1 MIASS
6 KHSSDGRGGSEV
18 KKEKREKRE
27 KKSVQR
33 YSMDKAGTMGKSVIV
48 MDSKEKEASSKSSSH
63 ATNGDQMEHMRE
75 TRSEKHHYA
84 REKSND
90 DRFSFERESGRHEHE
105 RSEKHSRRTGDKRR

>member
-1 MIASS
+1 
-6 KHSSDGRGGSEV
+6 
-18 KKEKREKRE
+18 
-27 KKSVQR
+27 
-33 YSMDKAGTMGKSVIV
+33 MGKSVIV
-48 MDSKEKEASSKSSSH
+48 MDSKEKEASARKKKLTRKRDRSGEVSVMIELKKRKNEDKLSKGSKSSSH